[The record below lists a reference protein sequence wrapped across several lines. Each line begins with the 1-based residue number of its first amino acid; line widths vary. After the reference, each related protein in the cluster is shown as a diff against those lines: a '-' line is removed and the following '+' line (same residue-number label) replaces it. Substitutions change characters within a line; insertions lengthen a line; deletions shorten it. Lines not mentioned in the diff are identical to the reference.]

1 MNIVGKRKIFFTI
14 PAILIVI
21 GIVSMIAM
29 GFNLD
34 IDFSGGTEITID
46 MVDAEGKAI
55 EFTNEDVESFVAES
69 SGHAVSTTQK
79 VDATQVMLRFTDYF
93 TDKEAAAVKTAIAE
107 KYGVDQGAISVSSVS
122 ATIGKELVGQSILLC
137 IITVILMLAYITIRF
152 EFRFGVCSVVAL
164 VHDVLIMLSFYALF
178 QIPVN
183 TSFIAAILTII
194 GYSINA
200 TIVVFDRIRESM
212 RLANRKTDVEAVV
225 NGSILSTVMR
235 SINTSI
241 TTLLTVVLLQVM
253 VDSIRD
259 FTLPIIVGVLA
270 GAYSSIF
277 VAGPLWSLWKT
288 GGKKKEAAK

>member
-1 MNIVGKRKIFFTI
+1 MNIVGKRKMFFTI
-14 PAILIVI
+14 PAILIVV
-21 GIVSMIAM
+21 GIVCMIAM

-46 MVDAEGKAI
+46 MIDAEGKAV
-55 EFTNEDVESFVAES
+55 EFNNDDVEAFVAEA
-69 SGHAVSTTQK
+69 SGHDVSTTQK
-79 VDATQVMLRFTDYF
+79 VDETGVMLRFTDYF

-107 KYGVDQGAISVSSVS
+107 KYGLDQGMITVNSVS
-122 ATIGKELVGQSILLC
+122 ATIGGEMVWQSLLLC

-152 EFRFGVCSVVAL
+152 EFKFGVCSVVAL
-164 VHDVLIMLSFYALF
+164 VHDVLIMLTFYAVF
-178 QIPVN
+178 RIPVN

-200 TIVVFDRIRESM
+200 TIVVFDRIRENM
-212 RLANRKTDVEAVV
+212 KLANRKTNIEEVT
-225 NGSILSTVMR
+225 NSSILSTITR

-241 TTLLTVVLLQVM
+241 TTLLTIVLLHIFVE
-253 VDSIRD
+253 SIQD
-259 FTLPIIVGVLA
+259 FTLPIIVGIIA

-288 GGKKKEAAK
+288 GGKKKEA

>member
-1 MNIVGKRKIFFTI
+1 MNIVRKRKVFFTI
-14 PAILIVI
+14 PAILIVV
-21 GIVSMIAM
+21 GIVCMFVF

-34 IDFSGGTEITID
+34 IDFSGGTEITVD
-46 MVDAEGKAI
+46 MVDANGQAIAFENDEIGK
-55 EFTNEDVESFVAES
+55 FVEEA
-69 SGHAVSTTQK
+69 SGHAVSTIQK
-79 VDATQVMLRFTDYF
+79 VDSTSVMLRFTDFF
-93 TDKEAAAVKTAIAE
+93 TAEEAGAVKTAIAE
-107 KYGVDQGAISVSSVS
+107 NYGVDPSTISVSSVS
-122 ATIGKELVGQSILLC
+122 ATIGKEMVAQSIILC
-137 IITVILMLAYITIRF
+137 IVAVVLMLAYITIRF
-152 EFRFGVCSVVAL
+152 EFKFGVCSVVAL
-164 VHDVLIMLSFYALF
+164 VHDVLIMLAFYAAF

-200 TIVVFDRIRESM
+200 TIVVFDRIRENLK
-212 RLANRKTDVEAVV
+212 LANRKTDIEELA
-225 NGSILSTVMR
+225 NNSILSTLTR

-241 TTLLTVVLLQVM
+241 TTLLTIVLLHIF

-288 GGKKKEAAK
+288 GGKKKAEEK